1 MGPGTRD
8 SDSGSRLGTRGSAC
22 PGSFN
27 SLGGAGAVRPFLT
40 YCEHELPRLLEMI
53 AALVRL
59 ESPSGDAAA
68 VDRCMAE
75 LASRLAAI
83 DGHVT
88 RLPGGGAGDHLRAE
102 FGSGR
107 RQVLLLGHVD
117 TVWPSGTLASRP
129 LREQDGLLY
138 GPGVLDMKAGLAL
151 AALAIRALAHGPGGL
166 PGRIVLLVTTDEE
179 VGSARSRAIIEAEA
193 LASGA
198 VLVLE
203 PALPGGALKTSRKG
217 CGEFVLRA
225 SGRAA
230 HAGVEPE
237 RGASA
242 ISELARQIPRIE
254 ALQDPAAGTTV
265 SVGIIRGGSRPNVV
279 AAAAEAVIDVRAASA
294 TEADRV
300 ARALH
305 ALTPV
310 DPRVALAVSGG
321 IDRPPMVRTD
331 AVAALF
337 DLARETAAGL
347 GRALAEGGTG
357 GGSDGNFT
365 AALGVPTLDGL
376 GAVGGGAHA
385 NDEHVSVSDLAWRA
399 ALLAGLLR
407 RILAV

>member
-1 MGPGTRD
+1 M
-8 SDSGSRLGTRGSAC
+8 
-22 PGSFN
+22 
-27 SLGGAGAVRPFLT
+27 SLLA
-40 YCEHELPRLLEMI
+40 YCERELPWLLDMI

-68 VDRCMAE
+68 VNRCMTE

-83 DGHVT
+83 GGAVV
-88 RLPGGGAGDHLRAE
+88 RLPGGAAGDHLRAE
-102 FGSGR
+102 FGSGTD
-107 RQVLLLGHVD
+107 QALMLGHID
-117 TVWPSGTLASRP
+117 TVWPVGSLARRP
-129 LREQDGLLY
+129 FQERDGLLY
-138 GPGVLDMKAGLAL
+138 GPGVFDMKAGIAL
-151 AALAIRALAHGPGGL
+151 AALTVRALAHAPEGL
-166 PGRIVLLVTTDEE
+166 PGRVVMLVTADEE
-179 VGSARSRAIIEAEA
+179 TGSAASRALIEAEA
-193 LASGA
+193 LASKA

-217 CGEFVLRA
+217 CGVFVLRA

-254 ALQDPAAGTTV
+254 GLRNPSAGTTLN
-265 SVGIIRGGSRPNVV
+265 VGVIRGGSRANVV
-279 AAAAEAVIDVRAASA
+279 AADAEAVIDVRAPSA
-294 TEADRV
+294 AEAERV
-300 ARALH
+300 TRALH

-310 DPRVALAVSGG
+310 DPRITLAVSGG
-321 IDRPPMVRTD
+321 IDRPPMERSAGV
-331 AVAALF
+331 VMLF
-337 DLARETAAGL
+337 DLARDVAAGL

-357 GGSDGNFT
+357 GGSDGNLT

-385 NDEHVSVSDLAWRA
+385 DDEHVLVGDLAWRA

-407 RILAV
+407 RILAD